1 MAGFAV
7 ASVAAAII
15 VSVITGNS
23 NDTSSTSNDSGNI
36 IASENDEIDSNND
49 SVNYDSDD
57 SDDSN
62 EDDSEETNTGTDDD
76 AENQS
81 GQNSNNGP
89 KQEKQSNKNS
99 SSKTDNKSSSNNS
112 NKSNG
117 NSNGGSN
124 NSEKSNGNSDDSGS
138 SGGSSDKPSGSTVA
152 VTKVT
157 LNKSSATL
165 NHASTMTLTATVS
178 PSNAT
183 TKTITWTSSNTNV
196 ATVSGGKVT
205 TKGPGTATITARS
218 NNGKTASCTITVK
231 QLVTG
236 VTISGNDQN
245 LVFNRKNQTAT
256 VNFTAAVTPNNTTE
270 NKTITW
276 TSSNTNVATVSGGK
290 VTVKG
295 IGSAVITAKNN
306 ASGKYATRTINVRK
320 QKIIMIGNSK
330 TYRYGKPSVY
340 YEVKNILTNLGY
352 DVAITVVAPGSTTLE
367 YKTTS
372 GCTNHSNLG
381 GNCLSLIQN
390 PYDIAILQEKTDTA
404 AANLTTYNR
413 GASSVANILRSK
425 NSGIRLF
432 VRQSWSTADHLNNDS
447 SDSQSQ
453 RHINDNADIV
463 ARNISA
469 TVIRDGRAFFKN
481 NSNNNLYNLSDNN
494 DKNHASHKG
503 TYLAGLCIVSKV
515 YGVDATGVTY
525 VPSSGVSTA
534 EARSYREY
542 AKAEC
547 K

>member
-1 MAGFAV
+1 MAGLAA

-15 VSVITGNS
+15 VSVTTGNS
-23 NDTSSTSNDSGNI
+23 NDLGSTSNDTNNI

-49 SVNYDSDD
+49 SVDYDTDE

-62 EDDSEETNTGTDDD
+62 EDDSEEDADTGTNSNT
-76 AENQS
+76 ENQS
-81 GQNSNNGP
+81 GKDSDNSS
-89 KQEKQSNKNS
+89 KQEKQSGQNGNKTN
-99 SSKTDNKSSSNNS
+99 

-117 NSNGGSN
+117 NSSGGSN
-124 NSEKSNGNSDDSGS
+124 NSKKSNNNSDGSSS

-165 NHASTMTLTATVS
+165 NHTSTMTLTATVS

-205 TKGPGTATITARS
+205 TKGPGTATITAKS

-236 VTISGNDQN
+236 VTISGNNQN

-256 VNFTAAVTPNNTTE
+256 VNFTAAVTPSNTTE

-330 TYRYGKPSVY
+330 TYRFGKPSVY

-390 PYDIAILQEKTDTA
+390 LYDIAILQEKTDTA
-404 AANLTTYNR
+404 AADLTTYNR

-447 SDSQSQ
+447 SDRQSQ
-453 RHINDNADIV
+453 RHINDNADTV

-525 VPSSGVSTA
+525 IPSSGVSTA

-547 K
+547 R

>member
-1 MAGFAV
+1 MAGLAA

-23 NDTSSTSNDSGNI
+23 NDLGSTSNDTNNI

-49 SVNYDSDD
+49 SVDYDTDE

-62 EDDSEETNTGTDDD
+62 EDDSEEDADTGTNSNT
-76 AENQS
+76 ENQS
-81 GQNSNNGP
+81 GKDSNNSS
-89 KQEKQSNKNS
+89 KQEKRSGQNGSKTNNKSNDNS
-99 SSKTDNKSSSNNS
+99 SGSSNNS
-112 NKSNG
+112 KKSN
-117 NSNGGSN
+117 N
-124 NSEKSNGNSDDSGS
+124 NSDGSSS

-205 TKGPGTATITARS
+205 TKGPGTATITAKS

-236 VTISGNDQN
+236 VTISGNNQN
-245 LVFNRKNQTAT
+245 LVFNRKNQTVT
-256 VNFTAAVTPNNTTE
+256 VNFTAAVTPSNTTE

-330 TYRYGKPSVY
+330 TYRSGKPSVY

-352 DVAITVVAPGSTTLE
+352 DVDITIVAPGSTTLE

-381 GNCLSLIQN
+381 GGCLSLIQN
-390 PYDIAILQEKTDTA
+390 FYDIAILQEKTDTA
-404 AANLTTYNR
+404 AADLTTYNR

-453 RHINDNADIV
+453 RHINDNADTV

-525 VPSSGVSTA
+525 IPSSGVSAA

-547 K
+547 R

>member
-1 MAGFAV
+1 MAGLAA

-15 VSVITGNS
+15 VSVTTGNS
-23 NDTSSTSNDSGNI
+23 NDLGSTSNDTNNS

-49 SVNYDSDD
+49 SVDYDTDE

-62 EDDSEETNTGTDDD
+62 EDDSEEGADTGTNSNT
-76 AENQS
+76 ENQS
-81 GQNSNNGP
+81 GKDSNNSS
-89 KQEKQSNKNS
+89 KQEKQSGQN
-99 SSKTDNKSSSNNS
+99 DNKTN

-117 NSNGGSN
+117 NSSGGSN
-124 NSEKSNGNSDDSGS
+124 NSKKSNNNSDGSSS
-138 SGGSSDKPSGSTVA
+138 SGGNSDKPSGSTVA

-205 TKGPGTATITARS
+205 TKGPGTATITAKS

-236 VTISGNDQN
+236 VTISGNNQN

-256 VNFTAAVTPNNTTE
+256 VNFTAAVTPSNTTE
-270 NKTITW
+270 NKTIAW

-330 TYRYGKPSVY
+330 TYRSGKPSVY
-340 YEVKNILTNLGY
+340 YEVKNILNNLGY

-390 PYDIAILQEKTDTA
+390 LYDIAILQEKTDTA

-432 VRQSWSTADHLNNDS
+432 VRQSWSTADHLNNNS

-453 RHINDNADIV
+453 RHINDNADII

-547 K
+547 R